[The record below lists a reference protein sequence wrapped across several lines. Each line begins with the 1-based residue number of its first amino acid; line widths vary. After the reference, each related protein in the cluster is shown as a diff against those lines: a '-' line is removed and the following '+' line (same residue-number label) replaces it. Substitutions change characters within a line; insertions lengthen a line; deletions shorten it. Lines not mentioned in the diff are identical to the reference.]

1 MVFEGIMWPVVNVF
15 ANVLFLTVA
24 MQYGATTPLVI
35 WWAQLTILDLAAAL
49 YCVVVEEERI
59 WLVPYAVLYRLF
71 FALTI
76 DVTKVLATV
85 EEVFQLRMDWGKLDR
100 IGRI

>member
-15 ANVLFLTVA
+15 ANVLFVA
-24 MQYGATTPLVI
+24 MATTFGATTPLVI
-35 WWAQLTILDLAAAL
+35 WWAQLTVLDMAAAL
-49 YCVVVEEERI
+49 YCVAVEEERI
-59 WLVPYAVLYRLF
+59 WLVPYAVYYRLF

-76 DVTKVLATV
+76 DVTKVFATI
-85 EEVFQLRMDWGKLDR
+85 EEIANLRMDWGKLDR